1 MDAARQQIAASLSF
15 DFTELLLCAVAF
27 VLLPGYITIHG
38 ISFFRPWF
46 SRIIPLF
53 SGMGRPTPQFR
64 SQQSESALSWTQP
77 HNRDRSTAIS
87 ATLIAPQLMCW
98 KNGVLS
104 KFVFG
109 AE

>member
-1 MDAARQQIAASLSF
+1 MESPFSAPVRPDYSALQRYGKTNAAIP
-15 DFTELLLCAVAF
+15 VAK
-27 VLLPGYITIHG
+27 
-38 ISFFRPWF
+38 
-46 SRIIPLF
+46 
-53 SGMGRPTPQFR
+53 
-64 SQQSESALSWTQP
+64 QSESALSWTQP